1 MVSVVRAG
9 RNSEG
14 EGEKE
19 NMMTEQVTLDPG
31 RKASRV
37 VVCHCLGCTL
47 VVVVEGVSWMD
58 KGKEKFKTRD
68 AARSICDQSNI

>member
-19 NMMTEQVTLDPG
+19 NVMTEQMMLDPG
-31 RKASRV
+31 GKASRV
-37 VVCHCLGCTL
+37 VVCRCLECTL

-58 KGKEKFKTRD
+58 KGKEKFKTRE
-68 AARSICDQSNI
+68 AAHSIYM